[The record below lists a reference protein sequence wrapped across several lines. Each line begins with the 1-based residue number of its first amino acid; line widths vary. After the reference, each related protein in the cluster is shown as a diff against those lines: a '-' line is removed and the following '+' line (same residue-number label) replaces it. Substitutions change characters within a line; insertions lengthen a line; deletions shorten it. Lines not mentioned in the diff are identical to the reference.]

1 MRYLLTP
8 VSMTIIKTFYQ
19 EYVLTKGGEK
29 KEILLH
35 FCYGTK
41 SGQELWKTAW
51 SVLRTLTIQKTYNP
65 SVPPVGLDPEKH
77 RDSK

>member
-29 KEILLH
+29 KEILQHL
-35 FCYGTK
+35 C
-41 SGQELWKTAW
+41 
-51 SVLRTLTIQKTYNP
+51 
-65 SVPPVGLDPEKH
+65 
-77 RDSK
+77 